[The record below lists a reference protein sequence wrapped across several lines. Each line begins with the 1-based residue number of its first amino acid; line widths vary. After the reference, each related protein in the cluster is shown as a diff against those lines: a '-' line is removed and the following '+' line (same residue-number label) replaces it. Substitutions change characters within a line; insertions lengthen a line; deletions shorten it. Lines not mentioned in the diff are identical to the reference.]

1 MLCYNQNGD
10 IMETILVI
18 EDEFEIR
25 RALVKNLEKEGF
37 LVYATGYAEEG
48 FDLLDKYA
56 IDLIL
61 LDMMLPQMQGDV
73 FLETLRQQNQTI
85 PILVIS
91 ALSDEQIQYKAFDH
105 DVDDYVVKPFSMNIL
120 TYKIKAVLRR
130 IPKETA
136 HDDAINYDG
145 LVLSIDNYEVRYQQT
160 TIILTAKEF
169 EILQLL
175 MLNVGR
181 VFTREEILTLVWGY
195 DYFGDARNIDVHV
208 KNLRKKLPIQCI
220 ATIKG
225 VGYRLEVKSQ

>member
-1 MLCYNQNGD
+1 
-10 IMETILVI
+10 METILVI

-37 LVYATGYAEEG
+37 LVYATGYCEEG

-61 LDMMLPQMQGDV
+61 LDMMLPQMRGDV

-145 LVLSIDNYEVRYQQT
+145 LVLSIDNYEVRYQET
-160 TIILTAKEF
+160 TIILTTKEF

>member
-1 MLCYNQNGD
+1 
-10 IMETILVI
+10 METILVI

-25 RALVKNLEKEGF
+25 RSLVKNLEKEGF

-48 FDLLDKYA
+48 FDLLRKHP

-85 PILVIS
+85 PIIVIS

-130 IPKETA
+130 IPKDTA
-136 HDDAINYDG
+136 HEDMISYAG
-145 LVLSIDNYEVRYQQT
+145 LVLSIDNYEVRYHQT
-160 TIILTAKEF
+160 AIILTAKEF

-175 MLNVGR
+175 MLNIGR

-225 VGYRLEVKSQ
+225 VGYRLEVKS

>member
-1 MLCYNQNGD
+1 
-10 IMETILVI
+10 METILVI

-25 RALVKNLEKEGF
+25 RSLVKNLEKEGF

-136 HDDAINYDG
+136 RDDAINYDG

>member
-1 MLCYNQNGD
+1 
-10 IMETILVI
+10 METILVI